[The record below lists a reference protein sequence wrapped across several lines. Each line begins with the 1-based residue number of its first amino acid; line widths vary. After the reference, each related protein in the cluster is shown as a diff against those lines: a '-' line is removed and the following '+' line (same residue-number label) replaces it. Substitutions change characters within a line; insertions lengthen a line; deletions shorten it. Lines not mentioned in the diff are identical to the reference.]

1 MFANQSCATISFS
14 RKKYIG
20 SNLSEKI
27 TSQSLD
33 LFCTTWLVFWKKSLL
48 MMPSFSSANYD
59 KCHNHTLQSISNLCQ
74 TTVTSENIFEFLEK
88 MGAYKKYCLKER
100 SYTKLKNSMSFA
112 TQISKLMKFKFDGLY
127 FWEIGTWNIKAKSRP
142 TFLNLKSNLS
152 WIRYLF

>member
-59 KCHNHTLQSISNLCQ
+59 KCHNYTLQSISNPCHNN
-74 TTVTSENIFEFLEK
+74 TENIFEVLGKDSVEFLWKFGISLFFWSILLWFFFHVATENWWRD
-88 MGAYKKYCLKER
+88 GNFVNIFQCILWR
-100 SYTKLKNSMSFA
+100 SIA
-112 TQISKLMKFKFDGLY
+112 
-127 FWEIGTWNIKAKSRP
+127 
-142 TFLNLKSNLS
+142 
-152 WIRYLF
+152 